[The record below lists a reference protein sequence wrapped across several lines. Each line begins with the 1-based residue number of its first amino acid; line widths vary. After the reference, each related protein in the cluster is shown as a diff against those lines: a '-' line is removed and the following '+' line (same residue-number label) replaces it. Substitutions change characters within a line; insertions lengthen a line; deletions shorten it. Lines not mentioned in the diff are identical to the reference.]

1 MEVPSGLWRWLVQC
15 GAVASVRAQKNSSST
30 GMVRVDKQTEAEIA
44 SGIVLSKALSAAD
57 PRAIKRLDAIQN
69 NPKSPVA
76 RLGNWNLLCAT
87 IKRMGIVVSPDDKAQ
102 VIAGDKGMLVDV
114 YQSVFEKMS
123 GKGAKGGAAKKRGG
137 RNQSERGRDNYT
149 PSGTG
154 FEGIGRGRGK
164 KGGNGKKNDPLSSG
178 DDADILAV
186 RILEMKVSR
195 AQLEEVEETSTR
207 SSAATARPLPF
218 CSAQWCSGYPFA
230 LHRCVSYAGRLVD
243 SSFLSAFA
251 VAVSMFFFHRLRVNS
266 LNSPS
271 LPPPS
276 PPVPKCKHLHPSH
289 SICSRPPMQAA
300 ALLESNRRYL
310 THILMHGI
318 KGSYEPILRWISALQ
333 KNIDAFGAILC
344 RDVKSAPIDKMR
356 KGASI

>member
-1 MEVPSGLWRWLVQC
+1 M
-15 GAVASVRAQKNSSST
+15 
-30 GMVRVDKQTEAEIA
+30 
-44 SGIVLSKALSAAD
+44 
-57 PRAIKRLDAIQN
+57 
-69 NPKSPVA
+69 
-76 RLGNWNLLCAT
+76 GNWNLLCAT

-195 AQLEEVEETSTR
+195 AQLEEVEKKPRLQLSSY
-207 SSAATARPLPF
+207 SSAT
-218 CSAQWCSGYPFA
+218 
-230 LHRCVSYAGRLVD
+230 
-243 SSFLSAFA
+243 SFLLG
-251 VAVSMFFFHRLRVNS
+251 SMVQRL
-266 LNSPS
+266 
-271 LPPPS
+271 
-276 PPVPKCKHLHPSH
+276 
-289 SICSRPPMQAA
+289 SIRPPQVR
-300 ALLESNRRYL
+300 LPTR
-310 THILMHGI
+310 
-318 KGSYEPILRWISALQ
+318 
-333 KNIDAFGAILC
+333 
-344 RDVKSAPIDKMR
+344 V
-356 KGASI
+356 AS